1 MSILQRSQSE
11 GPDLRVEPEA
21 RRWDGVCRRE
31 IEVELRSIDESER
44 SFEVIASTESLD
56 SHGDVMKQFW
66 DLARYQKNS
75 VVLWN
80 HNISARWGDD
90 PEAALPIGRAENAR
104 VEGKK
109 LLAKIYLLKGD
120 EKTEPL
126 VDKIWRR
133 VQQRVLKGVSVG
145 FRAGQ
150 VVAITNAAGDVDH
163 YELGSKER
171 PNELREIS
179 LVPMGSNPDAVA
191 KSIAWERSHL
201 EAEATKSIAAM
212 AAENEG
218 TEPMAM
224 TAEEQKA
231 LTDAQAAKTAAE
243 TRLTDLTDK
252 VKTLEGSLTA
262 EKAVTTKLTS
272 ELEVARAEIKT
283 LKDSGSKLTL
293 DSLQGVKFYA
303 AEREELEKM
312 VELVGID
319 RVKGL
324 IEKRPDIKLTEQ
336 PTAGGKPI
344 QGEKGAP
351 PPVDSSTSPDAAS
364 DDFLKSASDAGTKA
378 A

>member
-1 MSILQRSQSE
+1 MSTLQRSQGE
-11 GPDLRVEPEA
+11 GADLRVESEA

-31 IEVELRSIDESER
+31 IEVELRSIDETER
-44 SFEVIASTESLD
+44 SFDVIASTESLD

-90 PEAALPIGRAENAR
+90 PEAALPIGRAENVR

-109 LLAKIYLLKGD
+109 LLAKVYLLKGD

-133 VQQRVLKGVSVG
+133 VQQKILKGISVG

-191 KSIAWERSHL
+191 KSIAWEREHL
-201 EAEATKSIAAM
+201 KAEATKSIAAI

-218 TEPMAM
+218 SQPMAM
-224 TAEEQKA
+224 TAEEQKLLA
-231 LTDAQAAKTAAE
+231 DATSAKTVAETNLAAE
-243 TRLTDLTDK
+243 RSK
-252 VKTLEGSLTA
+252 VTELEKSLTA
-262 EKAVTTKLTS
+262 EKAISAKLEK
-272 ELEVARAEIKT
+272 ELGEAREELKT
-283 LKDSGSKLTL
+283 VKGASSKLVL
-293 DSLQGVKFYA
+293 DSLQGVKFMP
-303 AEREELEKM
+303 AEREELDKM
-312 VELVGID
+312 VEIAGID
-319 RVKGL
+319 RVKAL
-324 IEKRPDIKLTEQ
+324 LEKRVDIKLTE
-336 PTAGGKPI
+336 PATAGGKPVE
-344 QGEKGAP
+344 GEKGAP
-351 PPVDSSTSPDAAS
+351 PPVEQSLSDDAAS
-364 DDFLKSASDAGTKA
+364 DDFLKSAKDAGKA

>member
-1 MSILQRSQSE
+1 MGAEAAQSE
-11 GPDLRVEPEA
+11 RERV
-21 RRWDGVCRRE
+21 WDGTLRRE
-31 IEVELRSIDESER
+31 IDVELRSIDEAER
-44 SFEVIASTESLD
+44 SFEVVASTESLD

-66 DLARYQKNS
+66 DLSRYQKNG

-90 PEAALPIGRAENAR
+90 PEAALPIGRAENVR

-109 LLAKIYLLKGD
+109 LLAKLFLLKGD

-133 VQQRVLKGVSVG
+133 VQQKVLKGVSVG

-201 EAEATKSIAAM
+201 KAEVTKSIAAI

-218 TEPMAM
+218 SQPMAM
-224 TAEEQKA
+224 TAEEQKLLA
-231 LTDAQAAKTAAE
+231 DATSAKTLAE
-243 TRLTDLTDK
+243 TNLATERGK
-252 VKTLEGSLTA
+252 VTELEKSLTA
-262 EKAVTTKLTS
+262 EKSVTAKLERELS
-272 ELEVARAEIKT
+272 EARAENAK
-283 LKDSGSKLTL
+283 LKGDNSKIVL
-293 DSLQGVKFYA
+293 DGLQGVKFA
-303 AEREELEKM
+303 PAEREELDKL
-312 VELVGID
+312 VADVGID

-324 IEKRPDIKLTEQ
+324 LEKRADIVLTDGVKVE
-336 PTAGGKPI
+336 GKEI
-344 QGEKGAP
+344 ATKERGAP
-351 PPVDSSTSPDAAS
+351 PPVEGASPDAAS
-364 DDFLKSASDAGTKA
+364 DDFLKSVNEGASKQVA
-378 A
+378 